1 MIFLKLNI
9 KLTLSRNM
17 EICKSNEICR
27 MSTVY
32 ETRKI
37 WCQVPIPLL
46 ASYVQLIPKWHAK
59 ELQLYSKISP

>member
-1 MIFLKLNI
+1 
-9 KLTLSRNM
+9 M
-17 EICKSNEICR
+17 EIRKSNEICG

-46 ASYVQLIPKWHAK
+46 ASYVQIIPKWHAK